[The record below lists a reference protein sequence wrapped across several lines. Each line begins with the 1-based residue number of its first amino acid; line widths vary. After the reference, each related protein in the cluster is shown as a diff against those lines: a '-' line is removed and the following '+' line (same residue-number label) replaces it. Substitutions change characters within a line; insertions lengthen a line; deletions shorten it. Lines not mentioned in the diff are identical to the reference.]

1 MGVKPGYKQTEV
13 GVIPE
18 DWGIVSIGELC
29 KCFSGGTPSTS
40 NPRYYDGAIPWIT
53 SSDLN
58 KGRITE
64 VEGRISS
71 DGLIHSAA
79 KMVDKR
85 TLLLA
90 LYGATAGVCAVT
102 EIRAAINQAVL
113 AIFPIRTN
121 TEYLFQLLRL
131 KRDFH
136 IKMYTQGGQPN
147 LSGEIVK
154 SFLIPI
160 PPTLAEQSAIATAL
174 SDADALIQSLERL
187 IAKKRDIKQ
196 GAMQELLT
204 GKKRLPGF
212 EEMKGYK
219 QTEVGVIPADWG
231 IIKLNNIVSNF
242 VNGGTPSTK
251 NKDYWNGNIP
261 WITGADIIN
270 QCVGEIRRHITKDAV
285 RNSSTNVIQKGNL
298 LIVSRTGVG
307 KLAITPFD
315 IAISQDFTGIYMDA
329 SQASTKYIYRFFD
342 YHQSL
347 LKKEIQGT
355 SIKGITR
362 DTLAEIQIP
371 VPTLAEQSAIATV
384 LSDMDAE
391 IAALDSKLTKARQI
405 KQGMMQELLTG
416 RIRLVCE
423 NQ

>member
-1 MGVKPGYKQTEV
+1 MGVKTGYKQTEV

-90 LYGATAGVCAVT
+90 LYGATAGVSAVT

-113 AIFPIRTN
+113 AIFPIRIN

-154 SFLIPI
+154 S
-160 PPTLAEQSAIATAL
+160 
-174 SDADALIQSLERL
+174 
-187 IAKKRDIKQ
+187 
-196 GAMQELLT
+196 
-204 GKKRLPGF
+204 
-212 EEMKGYK
+212 
-219 QTEVGVIPADWG
+219 
-231 IIKLNNIVSNF
+231 
-242 VNGGTPSTK
+242 
-251 NKDYWNGNIP
+251 
-261 WITGADIIN
+261 
-270 QCVGEIRRHITKDAV
+270 
-285 RNSSTNVIQKGNL
+285 
-298 LIVSRTGVG
+298 
-307 KLAITPFD
+307 
-315 IAISQDFTGIYMDA
+315 
-329 SQASTKYIYRFFD
+329 
-342 YHQSL
+342 
-347 LKKEIQGT
+347 
-355 SIKGITR
+355 
-362 DTLAEIQIP
+362 
-371 VPTLAEQSAIATV
+371 
-384 LSDMDAE
+384 
-391 IAALDSKLTKARQI
+391 
-405 KQGMMQELLTG
+405 
-416 RIRLVCE
+416 
-423 NQ
+423 